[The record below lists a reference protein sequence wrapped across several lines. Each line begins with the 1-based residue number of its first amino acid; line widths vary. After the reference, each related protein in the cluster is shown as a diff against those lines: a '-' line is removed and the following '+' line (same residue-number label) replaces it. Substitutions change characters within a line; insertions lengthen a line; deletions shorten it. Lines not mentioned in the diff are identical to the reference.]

1 MAKEK
6 MVPLTIMV
14 TPAQESELRKLSA
27 RNRIP
32 VSVYVREGID
42 LVLREHVKKMGR

>member
-1 MAKEK
+1 MVKEK

-14 TPAQESELRKLSA
+14 TPAQESELRKLSV

-42 LVLREHVKKMGR
+42 LLLREHANKSGR